1 MQKDYSKKKEE
12 WKEKVGRRRRRTR
25 GPKGRCILLGCFRGL
40 KGALGGKAGKEAGT
54 FAPAGY
60 REEREEAGLVVPLP
74 GEGWGG
80 VAVALG
86 DNPVAVLTAP
96 PTAPRMLDPVEK
108 KARERRIDMVCRK

>member
-1 MQKDYSKKKEE
+1 M
-12 WKEKVGRRRRRTR
+12 
-25 GPKGRCILLGCFRGL
+25 
-40 KGALGGKAGKEAGT
+40 GGKAGKEAGT

-60 REEREEAGLVVPLP
+60 REEREEVGLVVPLP

-86 DNPVAVLTAP
+86 DNPVAVLPLTPA